1 MSLSFCSFNVRGIR
15 DLTKRKA
22 VFFLVF
28 FGSNHSAGVAILK
41 GSFKGKIVNTKVHNG
56 GRWIILTVS
65 LDGKMFLL
73 GTVYASNI
81 KKNNVDLFSDIENE
95 INKVREIFHDIEIIL
110 GGDFNIVPD
119 AKIDRIPIP
128 IKPSSSDS
136 ELSKFC
142 ENLGIIDIWRN
153 KNPFMKDYT
162 WSNRDKSKQSR
173 IDLWLISNSLEH
185 NTNKVSIEPSILSD
199 HKMIYL
205 LIKWNNE
212 TSFKGSKTYW
222 KLNNRL
228 LELDSFKH
236 GIKKI
241 IQTFWNQAKQT
252 NLYCKN
258 WELMKFQIRQCN

>member
-1 MSLSFCSFNVRGIR
+1 
-15 DLTKRKA
+15 
-22 VFFLVF
+22 
-28 FGSNHSAGVAILK
+28 
-41 GSFKGKIVNTKVHNG
+41 
-56 GRWIILTVS
+56 
-65 LDGKMFLL
+65 
-73 GTVYASNI
+73 
-81 KKNNVDLFSDIENE
+81 
-95 INKVREIFHDIEIIL
+95 
-110 GGDFNIVPD
+110 
-119 AKIDRIPIP
+119 
-128 IKPSSSDS
+128 
-136 ELSKFC
+136 
-142 ENLGIIDIWRN
+142 
-153 KNPFMKDYT
+153 MKDYT

-241 IQTFWNQAKQT
+241 IQTFWNQAKHT

-258 WELMKFQIRQCN
+258 WEHMKFQIRLSAIKKR